1 MVRFVYRS
9 LVSFSILSCLV
20 LLPRQAN
27 AEIIGFSGLG
37 AASIV
42 TVGGTTA
49 SNYHGSVNAG
59 ELQWLWLGTP
69 PAGFAQSFYSY
80 CVDLANFVTPLQV
93 VSPTS
98 SVGFTNGVSNGGA
111 KAAWLFNQYAAGI
124 HQLGNTATAAVNAAA
139 LQIAIWE
146 AMYDSSRD
154 LGGGGF
160 TATASNGGVVTKANE
175 YLTALY
181 LSDMT
186 SVATILN
193 ASWLTG
199 GQDQIV
205 AQVSEPST
213 LLLLGLAFFGFATL
227 TRRQVR
233 VS

>member
-9 LVSFSILSCLV
+9 IVSLSILGCLV
-20 LLPRQAN
+20 LLPKQAN

-37 AASIV
+37 AASVV
-42 TVGGTTA
+42 TVGGSYYNGA
-49 SNYHGSVNAG
+49 VNAG
-59 ELQWLWLGTP
+59 ELNWLWVGTP

-80 CVDLANFVTPLQV
+80 CVDLAHFVTPVQLV
-93 VSPTS
+93 TPTS
-98 SVGFTNGVSNGGA
+98 SAGFTNGVSNGGA
-111 KAAWLFNQYAAGI
+111 KVAWLFNQYAAGI

-146 AMYDSSRD
+146 AMYDGSSN
-154 LGGGGF
+154 LNGGGF
-160 TATASNGGVVTKANE
+160 RATASNGAIVTKANE